1 MRRMEPGAED
11 SRALR
16 MRKGKV
22 PDDITCCF
30 FSFDQIRCRTDRQEA
45 RAGDSLQVTL
55 QVSRLEICSLEI
67 PA

>member
-1 MRRMEPGAED
+1 MRRMEPGAD
-11 SRALR
+11 GFGALR

-30 FSFDQIRCRTDRQEA
+30 FSFDQIRCRTDLQEA
-45 RAGDSLQVTL
+45 RAGDSFQVSL

>member
-1 MRRMEPGAED
+1 MEPGAD
-11 SRALR
+11 GFGAHR

-30 FSFDQIRCRTDRQEA
+30 RFDQIRSCTDQQEA
-45 RAGDSLQVTL
+45 RAGG
-55 QVSRLEICSLEI
+55 RLEATSLEI

>member
-1 MRRMEPGAED
+1 MELGAD
-11 SRALR
+11 GFGVRR

-30 FSFDQIRCRTDRQEA
+30 FSSEQIRFRTDRQKA
-45 RAGDSLQVTL
+45 RTGNRRESRSLN
-55 QVSRLEICSLEI
+55 I

>member
-1 MRRMEPGAED
+1 MEPGAHGFG
-11 SRALR
+11 AHR

-30 FSFDQIRCRTDRQEA
+30 RCDQIRYRTDHQK
-45 RAGDSLQVTL
+45 AGGRYEVD
-55 QVSRLEICSLEI
+55 SLEI

>member
-1 MRRMEPGAED
+1 MRRMEPGAD
-11 SRALR
+11 GFGAHR

-30 FSFDQIRCRTDRQEA
+30 RFDQIRSRTDRQEA
-45 RAGDSLQVTL
+45 RAGGRLQAT
-55 QVSRLEICSLEI
+55 SLEI

>member
-1 MRRMEPGAED
+1 
-11 SRALR
+11 

-30 FSFDQIRCRTDRQEA
+30 FSFDQIRWRTDRQEA
-45 RAGDSLQVTL
+45 GAGDSLKI
-55 QVSRLEICSLEI
+55 SSLDL

>member
-1 MRRMEPGAED
+1 MEPGAD
-11 SRALR
+11 GFGAHR

-30 FSFDQIRCRTDRQEA
+30 RFDQIRSRTDRQEA
-45 RAGDSLQVTL
+45 RARRSLKSCRL
-55 QVSRLEICSLEI
+55 QATSLDI